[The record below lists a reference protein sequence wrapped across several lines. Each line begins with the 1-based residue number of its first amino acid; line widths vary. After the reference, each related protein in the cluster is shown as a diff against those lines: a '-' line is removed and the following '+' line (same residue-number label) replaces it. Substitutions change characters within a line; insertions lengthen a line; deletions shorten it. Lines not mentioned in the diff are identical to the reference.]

1 MRFISPQELPEVIEK
16 LLSSSSREVK
26 IATPWAGGFLP
37 SSLLHLIPK
46 GVKLEIVLRASKG
59 EDLKITPPDFFKEL
73 EFLKAHIFLHK
84 SLHAKFLIVDNRA
97 ALLGSSNFTDKGLNR
112 FNEGNREANILIEEP
127 REVFALSDYFETL
140 KGESLEVSPSL
151 VGFTLSQNETKRAK
165 ALLFRPVE
173 EETFLLLKG
182 DKAFYLA
189 KVEKLISLS
198 PSNGRD
204 WEKGGEEIFKTDS
217 PSWQAA
223 YLFAT
228 LGGGERAL
236 YLASLTLLGRLENS
250 LLKEADIPPAGG
262 VPLFLTQDWEILAK
276 SSKKAMSC
284 PLKVGRGKIGEV
296 YLDLAAVW
304 SRHCAVLGITGSG
317 KSFLTQR
324 VISRAV
330 KTSCGVS
337 FTVLDPQGEYGPAL
351 KELLGEEFE
360 KLVSLKEVP
369 NVLLPLSLED
379 FASLLEFLGFSHLF
393 KGTSK
398 EVKLLRD
405 KIASYLRSLWSEREK
420 SASGLGEFL
429 LNLSRE
435 FKGLSPQIEAL
446 VGEMELYFG
455 KDAINEQ
462 PRAVKLLMEKSKR
475 VVEIYDLSKI
485 LEPTSFLNAAAIVL
499 KKLFIRKGRKHII
512 VVEEAHNF
520 APERGFGE
528 APSSRRNLS
537 LLMLERIAAQGRK
550 LSLGLWLVAQRPA
563 QVSKYVLSQANTFF
577 LFKLTDRN
585 DLSAVETYLSAPLR
599 EDLADKLPFLET
611 GKCLAGGVGFPF
623 ELTLKVE

>member
-16 LLSSSSREVK
+16 LLSSPSREVK

-84 SLHAKFLIVDNRA
+84 SLHAKFLIVDNKV

-112 FNEGNREANILIEEP
+112 FKEGNREANLLIEEP
-127 REVFALSDYFETL
+127 KEVLALSDYFETL

-151 VGFTLSQNETKRAK
+151 VGFTLSQNETKRAN
-165 ALLFRPVE
+165 ALLFKPVE
-173 EETFLLLKG
+173 EEAFLLLKG
-182 DKAFYLA
+182 EKATYLA

-198 PSNGRD
+198 PTIE
-204 WEKGGEEIFKTDS
+204 WEKEIFKTDS

-262 VPLFLTQDWEILAK
+262 VPLFLAGDLEILAK

-330 KTSCGVS
+330 KTSCGVY
-337 FTVLDPQGEYGPAL
+337 FTVLDPQGEYGQAL

-405 KIASYLRSLWSEREK
+405 KVASYLRTLWGEREK
-420 SASGLGEFL
+420 NTLGLGQFL
-429 LNLSRE
+429 LKLSQE
-435 FKGLSPQIEAL
+435 CKGLSQEIEAL

-455 KDAINEQ
+455 KEALNNQ
-462 PRAVKLLMEKSKR
+462 PQAVRLLKEEPKR

-485 LEPTSFLNAAAIVL
+485 LDPTSFLNAAAVVL
-499 KKLFIRKGRKHII
+499 KKLFIRKGKKHII

-528 APSSRRNLS
+528 VPSSRRNLS
-537 LLMLERIAAQGRK
+537 LVMLERIAAQGRK

-599 EDLADKLPFLET
+599 EKLTDKLPFLET